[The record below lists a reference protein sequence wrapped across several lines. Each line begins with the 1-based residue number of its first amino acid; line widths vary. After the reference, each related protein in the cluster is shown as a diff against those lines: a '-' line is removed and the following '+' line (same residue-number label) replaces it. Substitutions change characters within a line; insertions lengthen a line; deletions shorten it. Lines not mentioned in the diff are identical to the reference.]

1 MSEIKIPNGHQMVMP
16 YLILPNAK
24 KFYDFVKDVFDAKEV
39 YRGLTD
45 DGEIMHGEVNIG
57 GSVIMYGQARDP
69 WSPQPAGLYVYSKN
83 GDETFRKA
91 IEKGAKVVMEMEDK
105 SYGRSGGVE
114 DPFGNTW
121 WITTIQE

>member
-1 MSEIKIPNGHQMVMP
+1 
-16 YLILPNAK
+16 
-24 KFYDFVKDVFDAKEV
+24 
-39 YRGLTD
+39 
-45 DGEIMHGEVNIG
+45 
-57 GSVIMYGQARDP
+57 
-69 WSPQPAGLYVYSKN
+69 VYSKN